1 MKKKKILAVVVTY
14 NRKELLSECIEALLK
29 QECDFLD
36 VLIVDNAS
44 TDGTRRYIDKYIKN
58 KRVLYENTGSNIGG
72 AGGFNYGMKKGVE
85 LGYDYIWLM
94 DDDTIVKKDSLTNLL
109 KADEDLKGNY
119 GFLSSRTLWTDE
131 SICLMNKQ
139 KEKLFQKKSKYPK
152 IRFASFVSFFVKT
165 DIIKEVGLPIKD
177 FFIWSDDVE
186 YSMRIQKKYNCYLVE
201 DSEVIHKT
209 KSNIGPNIAKDDE
222 RIDRY
227 YYLFRNEMY
236 IAKHNSI
243 LRKFY
248 MLAVIIVLSLRVIF
262 KSKNYKSKKLKVIS
276 KGVKDGFKFNP
287 KVEYIKNQ

>member
-109 KADEDLKGNY
+109 KADEYLKGNY
-119 GFLSSRTLWTDE
+119 GFLSSRTLWTDG

-236 IAKHNSI
+236 IAKHNNL

-287 KVEYIKNQ
+287 KVEYIKN

>member
-109 KADEDLKGNY
+109 KADEYLKGNY
-119 GFLSSRTLWTDE
+119 GFLSSRTLWIDE

-165 DIIKEVGLPIKD
+165 SVIKEVGLPIKD

-287 KVEYIKNQ
+287 PIEYIKN